1 MTTDNDRLR
10 ALASEPGDAR
20 ALASAASA
28 AATAARHPVLVFR
41 VGSRLFGAA
50 AHHVHEVVVSGS
62 LTPVPTARPYVLGI
76 TLVRGRVVP
85 VISLGELL
93 GFPSGDEAAPTL
105 PRLLI
110 VRDDS
115 LEVAIL
121 SDATLGLFEIELAD
135 LGAAN
140 GARPDI
146 IAGEVEFRGSLML
159 LLAVPQLLRS
169 LTSDREAR

>member
-1 MTTDNDRLR
+1 MTTDNERLR
-10 ALASEPGDAR
+10 ALASESGDTR
-20 ALASAASA
+20 ALASAA
-28 AATAARHPVLVFR
+28 AATVVRHPVLVFR
-41 VGSRLFGAA
+41 VGSRLFGTA

-62 LTPVPTARPYVLGI
+62 LTPVPTARSYVLGI

-93 GFPSGDEAAPTL
+93 GFQSGDEAAPTL

-110 VRDDS
+110 VREGA

-121 SDATLGLFEIELAD
+121 SDATLGLFEVELKD

-140 GARPDI
+140 GARPEC
-146 IAGEVEFRGSLML
+146 IAGEVEFRGNLML
-159 LLAVPQLLRS
+159 LVAVPQLLRS
-169 LTSDREAR
+169 LTSDRETR